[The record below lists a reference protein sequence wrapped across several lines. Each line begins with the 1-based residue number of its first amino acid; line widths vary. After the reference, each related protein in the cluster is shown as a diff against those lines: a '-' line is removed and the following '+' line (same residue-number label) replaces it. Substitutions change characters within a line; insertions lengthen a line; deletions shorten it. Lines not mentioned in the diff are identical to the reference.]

1 MWVYSVNLLFLLSQQ
16 VLPTGGDVPTGWLY
30 CTHHHREEVM
40 CCRLATVL
48 RFVDGHMT
56 QASQSESFPGFCLD
70 SWDTYSLSGSL
81 YLKVQWSLELFSHF
95 CHHIERVYF
104 KLCQR
109 GGRYQSH
116 KNWKKRD
123 KLDNIIWTAES
134 SHFWSQNFP
143 WSSRLHKPIYS
154 LFGLGWFKVGFYNK
168 QRVLTLYLTSTDN
181 LCYQLCLSCLTS
193 CVVHITLSFLYC
205 NLLHLIVISYLT
217 SPLHASFGKLF
228 L

>member
-16 VLPTGGDVPTGWLY
+16 ALPTGGDVPTGWLY
-30 CTHHHREEVM
+30 CTHHHRKEVM

-48 RFVDGHMT
+48 RFVDGHVT
-56 QASQSESFPGFCLD
+56 QASPVRILPRFLFRQLRYLLSFRLTLPESTMKSRIIYG
-70 SWDTYSLSGSL
+70 
-81 YLKVQWSLELFSHF
+81 HF

-143 WSSRLHKPIYS
+143 WSSWLHKPIYS

-181 LCYQLCLSCLTS
+181 LHYQLCLSCLTS
-193 CVVHITLSFLYC
+193 CVHITLSFLYC

-217 SPLHASFGKLF
+217 STLRASFGKLF